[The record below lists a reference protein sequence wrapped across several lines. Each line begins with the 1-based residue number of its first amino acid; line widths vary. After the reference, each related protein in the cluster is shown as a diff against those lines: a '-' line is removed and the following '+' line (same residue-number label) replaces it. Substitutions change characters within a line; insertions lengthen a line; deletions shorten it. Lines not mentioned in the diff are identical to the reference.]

1 MDKRVYRTQKAIIS
15 AYLELTSRK
24 GKFTIKEICDLAGIN
39 KSTFY
44 RNFNDLD
51 DFKHKAV
58 DKMSEYIIEHI
69 KDVNIFYT
77 DPKAFYLDFIG
88 ILEGIIATL
97 GLDVEVSRL
106 SSLVLLL
113 SEKFRLVYE
122 KNKNSLYNHSRALF
136 LNGGIVSFL
145 ERNGDVLLSE
155 AIKDFKNNI
164 DLITKYSIALMKC

>member
-1 MDKRVYRTQKAIIS
+1 MDKRVYRTQKAILS
-15 AYLELTSRK
+15 AYIELTARK
-24 GKFTIKEICDLAGIN
+24 VKFTIKEICDLAGIN

-58 DKMSEYIIEHI
+58 DKMSDYIIEHI
-69 KDVNIFYT
+69 KDVNMFYT
-77 DPKAFYLDFIG
+77 DPKAFYLDFLG
-88 ILEGIIATL
+88 ILEGIIANL

-106 SSLVLLL
+106 SSLILLL
-113 SEKFRLVYE
+113 TNKFKVLHE
-122 KNKNSLYNHSRALF
+122 NNKDTSYSYSRALF